1 MLRSKRR
8 LVIAVDLVLGFGGR
22 ESKRGRKPGQFFQVG
37 ALHFELITTDSSTQA
52 RLGRITTTH
61 GEITTPVFMPVGT
74 AGTVKAVTQQ
84 ELRNLGAEIILANT
98 YHLYLRPGHRLI
110 HELGGL
116 HRFISWDRPILTDS
130 GGFQVFSHSELRRIS
145 EDGVAFRSHLDGSA
159 HFLSPE
165 IAVDIQQ
172 TLGADIIMAFD
183 ECTPY
188 PSDFLVARDSMERTL
203 RWARRCK
210 VAFDAGRGKWHDQP
224 QWLFG
229 IGQGGIHPELRHE
242 CLNRLMDLEFP
253 GYAIGGL
260 SVGEPKPVMISTVAE
275 STRLMPA
282 DKPRYLMGVGTPLDL
297 VECIA
302 LGVDMFD
309 CVMPTRHAR
318 NGWLFTSF
326 GHIVIKN
333 ARFAR
338 DENPVDTACRCGV
351 CRNYSRA
358 YLRHLF
364 LSNEILSAMLNTV
377 HNLYFYL
384 DTLREIRDAIASHRF
399 LNYITEFKAK
409 QEIG

>member
-1 MLRSKRR
+1 M
-8 LVIAVDLVLGFGGR
+8 
-22 ESKRGRKPGQFFQVG
+22 
-37 ALHFELITTDSSTQA
+37 HFELITTDPGTQA
-52 RLGRITTTH
+52 RLGKITTSH
-61 GEITTPVFMPVGT
+61 GEIATPVFMPVGT
-74 AGTVKAVTQQ
+74 AGTVKAITQQ
-84 ELRNLGAEIILANT
+84 ELKSLGAEIILGNT
-98 YHLYLRPGHRLI
+98 YHLYLRPGHQLI

-145 EDGVAFRSHLDGSA
+145 EDGVAFRSHLDGSQ

-165 IAVDIQQ
+165 KAIEIQQ
-172 TLGADIIMAFD
+172 ALGADVIMAFD

-188 PSDFLVARDSMERTL
+188 PADFLVARDSMERTL
-203 RWARRCK
+203 RWADRCK
-210 VAFDAGRGKWHDQP
+210 RAFDSGTGKWHARP

-229 IGQGGIHPELRHE
+229 IGQGGIYPELRHE
-242 CLNRLMDLEFP
+242 CMNRLMDLEFP

-260 SVGEPKPVMISTVAE
+260 SVGEPKPVMFSVVAE
-275 STRLMPA
+275 SIRWMPV

-318 NGWLFTSF
+318 NGWLFTSS

-333 ARFAR
+333 ARYAR
-338 DENPVDTACRCGV
+338 DERPVDEACPCGV

-364 LSNEILSAMLNTV
+364 QANEILSAVLNTH

-384 DTLREIRDAIASHRF
+384 DTLRQIRDAIASHRF
-399 LNYITEFKAK
+399 LNYIMEYKAK
-409 QEIG
+409 QGIG

>member
-1 MLRSKRR
+1 
-8 LVIAVDLVLGFGGR
+8 
-22 ESKRGRKPGQFFQVG
+22 
-37 ALHFELITTDSSTQA
+37 LHFDLITTDPNTQA
-52 RLGRITTTH
+52 RRGKITTAH
-61 GEITTPVFMPVGT
+61 GEISTPVFMPVGT
-74 AGTVKAVTQQ
+74 AGTVKAITQQ
-84 ELRNLGAEIILANT
+84 ELKALGAEIILGNT
-98 YHLYLRPGHRLI
+98 YHLYLRPGHQLI

-116 HRFISWDRPILTDS
+116 HRFISWDRPMLTDS

-145 EDGVAFRSHLDGSA
+145 EDGVAFRSHLDGSP

-165 IAVDIQQ
+165 KAVEIQQ
-172 TLGADIIMAFD
+172 ALGADIIMAFD

-188 PSDFLVARDSMERTL
+188 PADFLVARDSMERTL
-203 RWARRCK
+203 RWADRCK
-210 VAFDAGRGKWHDQP
+210 RAFDSGTRKWHAHP

-229 IGQGGIHPELRHE
+229 IGQGSIYPELRHE
-242 CLNRLMDLEFP
+242 CLNRLIDLEFP

-260 SVGEPKPVMISTVAE
+260 SVGEPKPVMLSVVEE
-275 STRLMPA
+275 SARRMPA
-282 DKPRYLMGVGTPLDL
+282 NKPRYLMGVGTPLDL

-318 NGWLFTSF
+318 NGWLFTSS

-338 DENPVDTACRCGV
+338 DDKPVDEACPCGV

-364 LSNEILSAMLNTV
+364 LSNEILSAMLNTY

-384 DTLREIRDAIASHRF
+384 DTLRQIRDAIASHRF
-399 LNYITEFKAK
+399 LNYIMEFKAK

>member
-1 MLRSKRR
+1 M
-8 LVIAVDLVLGFGGR
+8 
-22 ESKRGRKPGQFFQVG
+22 
-37 ALHFELITTDSSTQA
+37 HFDLITTDPNTQA
-52 RLGRITTTH
+52 RRGKITTAH
-61 GEITTPVFMPVGT
+61 GEISTPVFMPVGT
-74 AGTVKAVTQQ
+74 AGTVKAITQQ
-84 ELRNLGAEIILANT
+84 ELKTLGAEIILGNT
-98 YHLYLRPGHRLI
+98 YHLYLRPGHQLI

-116 HRFISWDRPILTDS
+116 HRFISWDRPMLTDS

-145 EDGVAFRSHLDGSA
+145 EDGVAFRSHLDGSS

-165 IAVDIQQ
+165 KAVEIQQ
-172 TLGADIIMAFD
+172 ALGADIIMAFD

-188 PSDFLVARDSMERTL
+188 PVDFLVARDSMERTL
-203 RWARRCK
+203 RWADRCK
-210 VAFDAGRGKWHDQP
+210 RAFDLGIGKWHANP

-229 IGQGGIHPELRHE
+229 IGQGGIYPELRHE
-242 CLNRLMDLEFP
+242 CLNRLIDLEFP

-260 SVGEPKPVMISTVAE
+260 SVGEPKPVMLSVVEE
-275 STRLMPA
+275 STRRMPA
-282 DKPRYLMGVGTPLDL
+282 NKPRYLMGVGTPLDL

-318 NGWLFTSF
+318 NGWLFTSS

-338 DENPVDTACRCGV
+338 DDKPVDEACPCGV

-364 LSNEILSAMLNTV
+364 LSNEILSAMLNTY

-384 DTLREIRDAIASHRF
+384 DTLRQIRDAIASHRF
-399 LNYITEFKAK
+399 LNYIMEFKAK

>member
-1 MLRSKRR
+1 
-8 LVIAVDLVLGFGGR
+8 
-22 ESKRGRKPGQFFQVG
+22 
-37 ALHFELITTDSSTQA
+37 
-52 RLGRITTTH
+52 
-61 GEITTPVFMPVGT
+61 MPVGT

-84 ELRNLGAEIILANT
+84 ELKTLGAEIILGNT
-98 YHLYLRPGHRLI
+98 YHLYLRPGHQLI

-116 HRFISWDRPILTDS
+116 HRFISWDRPMLTDS

-145 EDGVAFRSHLDGSA
+145 ADGVAFRSHLDGSP

-165 IAVDIQQ
+165 KAVEIQQ

-188 PSDFLVARDSMERTL
+188 PADFLVARDSMERTL
-203 RWARRCK
+203 RWADRCK
-210 VAFDAGRGKWHDQP
+210 HAFESGIGKWHTHP

-229 IGQGGIHPELRHE
+229 IGQGGIYPELRHE
-242 CLNRLMDLEFP
+242 CLNRLIDLEFP

-260 SVGEPKPVMISTVAE
+260 SVGEPKPVMLSVVEE
-275 STRLMPA
+275 STRQMPA
-282 DKPRYLMGVGTPLDL
+282 NKPRYLMGVGTPLDL

-318 NGWLFTSF
+318 NGWLFTSS

-338 DENPVDTACRCGV
+338 DDKPVDEACPCGV

-364 LSNEILSAMLNTV
+364 LSNEILSAMLNTY

-384 DTLREIRDAIASHRF
+384 DTLRQIRDAIASHRF
-399 LNYITEFKAK
+399 LNYIMEFKAK

>member
-1 MLRSKRR
+1 
-8 LVIAVDLVLGFGGR
+8 
-22 ESKRGRKPGQFFQVG
+22 
-37 ALHFELITTDSSTQA
+37 
-52 RLGRITTTH
+52 
-61 GEITTPVFMPVGT
+61 MPVGT
-74 AGTVKAVTQQ
+74 AGTVKAITQQ
-84 ELRNLGAEIILANT
+84 ELKSLGAEIILGNT
-98 YHLYLRPGHRLI
+98 YHLYLRPGHQLI

-145 EDGVAFRSHLDGSA
+145 EDGVAFRSHLDGSQ

-165 IAVDIQQ
+165 KAIEIQQ
-172 TLGADIIMAFD
+172 ALGADVIMAFD

-188 PSDFLVARDSMERTL
+188 PADFLVARDSMERTL
-203 RWARRCK
+203 RWADRCK
-210 VAFDAGRGKWHDQP
+210 RAFDSGTGKWHARP

-229 IGQGGIHPELRHE
+229 IGQGGIYPELRHE
-242 CLNRLMDLEFP
+242 CMNRLMDLEFP

-260 SVGEPKPVMISTVAE
+260 SVGEPKPVMFSIVAE
-275 STRLMPA
+275 SIRWMPV

-318 NGWLFTSF
+318 NGWLFTSS

-333 ARFAR
+333 ARYAR
-338 DENPVDTACRCGV
+338 DERPVDEACPCGV

-364 LSNEILSAMLNTV
+364 QANEILSAMLNTH

-384 DTLREIRDAIASHRF
+384 DTLRQIRDAIASHRF
-399 LNYITEFKAK
+399 LNYIMEYKAK
-409 QEIG
+409 QGIG

>member
-1 MLRSKRR
+1 MARNTERVLKPAGDSLR
-8 LVIAVDLVLGFGGR
+8 
-22 ESKRGRKPGQFFQVG
+22 
-37 ALHFELITTDSSTQA
+37 FELIATDPGTQA
-52 RLGRITTTH
+52 RLGKITTAH
-61 GEITTPVFMPVGT
+61 GQISTPVFMPVGT
-74 AGTVKAVTQQ
+74 AGTVKAITQQ
-84 ELRNLGAEIILANT
+84 DLKTLGAEIILGNT
-98 YHLYLRPGHRLI
+98 YHLYLRPGHQLI

-116 HRFISWDRPILTDS
+116 HRFISWDRPVLTDS
-130 GGFQVFSHSELRRIS
+130 GGFQVFSHSELRRIC
-145 EDGVAFRSHLDGSA
+145 EDGVAFRSHLDGSS

-165 IAVDIQQ
+165 KAVEIQQ
-172 TLGADIIMAFD
+172 ALGADIIMAFD

-188 PSDFLVARDSMERTL
+188 PADFLVARDSMERTL
-203 RWARRCK
+203 RWAGRCK
-210 VAFDAGRGKWHDQP
+210 EAFHSGTGRWHANP

-229 IGQGGIHPELRHE
+229 IGQGSIYPALRHE
-242 CLNRLMDLEFP
+242 CLSRLVDLEFP

-260 SVGEPKPVMISTVAE
+260 SVGEPKSVMLSVVAE
-275 STRLMPA
+275 STRRMPA
-282 DKPRYLMGVGTPLDL
+282 DKPRYLMGVGTPMDL

-318 NGWLFTSF
+318 NGWLFTSS

-338 DENPVDTACRCGV
+338 DEGPVDPACPCRV
-351 CRNYSRA
+351 CRSYSRA

-364 LSNEILSAMLNTV
+364 LANEILSAILNTY

-384 DTLREIRDAIASHRF
+384 DTLRQIRDAIASHRF

>member
-1 MLRSKRR
+1 
-8 LVIAVDLVLGFGGR
+8 
-22 ESKRGRKPGQFFQVG
+22 
-37 ALHFELITTDSSTQA
+37 
-52 RLGRITTTH
+52 
-61 GEITTPVFMPVGT
+61 VFMPVGT
-74 AGTVKAVTQQ
+74 AGTVKAITQQ
-84 ELRNLGAEIILANT
+84 ELKTLGAEIILGNT
-98 YHLYLRPGHRLI
+98 YHLYLRPGHQLI
-110 HELGGL
+110 HDLGGL
-116 HRFISWDRPILTDS
+116 HRFISWDRPMLTDS
-130 GGFQVFSHSELRRIS
+130 GGFQVFSHSDLRRIS
-145 EDGVAFRSHLDGSA
+145 EDGVAFRSHLDGSP

-165 IAVDIQQ
+165 KAIDIQQ
-172 TLGADIIMAFD
+172 ALGADIIMAFD
-183 ECTPY
+183 ECTTY
-188 PSDFLVARDSMERTL
+188 PADFLVARDSMERTL
-203 RWARRCK
+203 RWAERCK
-210 VAFDAGRGKWHDQP
+210 RAFEAGWGKWHAHP

-229 IGQGGIHPELRHE
+229 IGQGSIYPELRHE
-242 CLNRLMDLEFP
+242 CMNRLIDLEFP

-260 SVGEPKPVMISTVAE
+260 SVGEPKPVMLSVVAE
-275 STRLMPA
+275 STRRMPA

-318 NGWLFTSF
+318 NGWLFTSS

-338 DENPVDTACRCGV
+338 DESPVDESCQCGV

-364 LSNEILSAMLNTV
+364 LSKEILSAILNTH

-384 DTLREIRDAIASHRF
+384 DTLRQIRDAIASHRF
-399 LNYITEFKAK
+399 LNYIMEFKAK

>member
-1 MLRSKRR
+1 LYF
-8 LVIAVDLVLGFGGR
+8 D
-22 ESKRGRKPGQFFQVG
+22 
-37 ALHFELITTDSSTQA
+37 LITTDPNTQA
-52 RLGRITTTH
+52 RRGKITTAH
-61 GEITTPVFMPVGT
+61 GEISTPVFMPVGT
-74 AGTVKAVTQQ
+74 AGTVKAITQQ
-84 ELRNLGAEIILANT
+84 ELKTLGAEIILGNT
-98 YHLYLRPGHRLI
+98 YHLYLRPGHQLI

-116 HRFISWDRPILTDS
+116 HRFISWDSPMLTDS

-145 EDGVAFRSHLDGSA
+145 EDGVAFRSHLDGSS

-165 IAVDIQQ
+165 KAVEIQQ
-172 TLGADIIMAFD
+172 ALGADIIMAFD

-188 PSDFLVARDSMERTL
+188 PVDFLVARDSMERTL
-203 RWARRCK
+203 RWADRCK
-210 VAFDAGRGKWHDQP
+210 RAFDLGIGKWHTNP

-229 IGQGGIHPELRHE
+229 IGQGGIYPELRHE
-242 CLNRLMDLEFP
+242 CLNRLIDLEFP

-260 SVGEPKPVMISTVAE
+260 SVGEPKPVMLSVVEE
-275 STRLMPA
+275 STRQMPA
-282 DKPRYLMGVGTPLDL
+282 NKPRYLMGVGTPLDL

-318 NGWLFTSF
+318 NGWLFTSS

-338 DENPVDTACRCGV
+338 DDKPVDEACPCGV

-364 LSNEILSAMLNTV
+364 LSNEILSAMLNTY

-384 DTLREIRDAIASHRF
+384 DTLRQIRDAIASHRF
-399 LNYITEFKAK
+399 LNYIMEFKAK

>member
-1 MLRSKRR
+1 M
-8 LVIAVDLVLGFGGR
+8 
-22 ESKRGRKPGQFFQVG
+22 
-37 ALHFELITTDSSTQA
+37 HFELITTDPGTQA
-52 RLGRITTTH
+52 RLGKITTSH
-61 GEITTPVFMPVGT
+61 GEIATPVFMPVGT
-74 AGTVKAVTQQ
+74 AGTVKAITQQ
-84 ELRNLGAEIILANT
+84 ELKSLGAEIILGNT
-98 YHLYLRPGHRLI
+98 YHLYLRPGHQLI

-145 EDGVAFRSHLDGSA
+145 EDGVAFRSHLDGSQ

-165 IAVDIQQ
+165 KAIEIQQ
-172 TLGADIIMAFD
+172 ALGADVIMAFD

-188 PSDFLVARDSMERTL
+188 PADFLVARDSMERTV
-203 RWARRCK
+203 RWADRCK
-210 VAFDAGRGKWHDQP
+210 RAFDSGTGKWHARP

-229 IGQGGIHPELRHE
+229 IGQGGIYPELRHE
-242 CLNRLMDLEFP
+242 CMNRLMDLEFP

-260 SVGEPKPVMISTVAE
+260 SVGEPKPVMFSVVAE
-275 STRLMPA
+275 SIRWMPV

-318 NGWLFTSF
+318 NGWLFTSS

-333 ARFAR
+333 ARYAR
-338 DENPVDTACRCGV
+338 DERPVDEACPCGV

-364 LSNEILSAMLNTV
+364 QANEMLSAVLNTH

-384 DTLREIRDAIASHRF
+384 DTLRQIRDAIASHRF
-399 LNYITEFKAK
+399 LNYIMEYKAK
-409 QEIG
+409 QGIG

>member
-1 MLRSKRR
+1 
-8 LVIAVDLVLGFGGR
+8 
-22 ESKRGRKPGQFFQVG
+22 
-37 ALHFELITTDSSTQA
+37 LHFELTTTDPDSQA
-52 RLGRITTTH
+52 RLGKITTAH
-61 GEITTPVFMPVGT
+61 GEVSTPVFMPVGT

-84 ELRNLGAEIILANT
+84 ELKTLGAEIILGNT
-98 YHLYLRPGHRLI
+98 YHLYLRPGHQLI

-116 HRFISWDRPILTDS
+116 HRFISWDRPMLTDS

-145 EDGVAFRSHLDGSA
+145 EDGVAFRSHLDGSP

-165 IAVDIQQ
+165 KAVEIQQ
-172 TLGADIIMAFD
+172 VLGADIIMAFD

-188 PSDFLVARDSMERTL
+188 PADFLVARDSMERTV
-203 RWARRCK
+203 RWADRCK
-210 VAFDAGRGKWHDQP
+210 RAFESGAGKWHAHA

-229 IGQGGIHPELRHE
+229 IGQGGIYPELRHE

-260 SVGEPKPVMISTVAE
+260 SVGEPKPVMLSVVAE
-275 STRLMPA
+275 CTRRMPA

-297 VECIA
+297 VECIG

-318 NGWLFTSF
+318 NGWLFTSS

-338 DENPVDTACRCGV
+338 DEKPVDEACPCGV

-364 LSNEILSAMLNTV
+364 LSNEILSAMLNTH

-384 DTLREIRDAIASHRF
+384 DTLKQIRDAIASHRF
-399 LNYITEFKAK
+399 LNYTMEFRAK
-409 QEIG
+409 QGIG

>member
-1 MLRSKRR
+1 LNSKLAGDR
-8 LVIAVDLVLGFGGR
+8 
-22 ESKRGRKPGQFFQVG
+22 
-37 ALHFELITTDSSTQA
+37 LHFDLITSDPDTQA
-52 RLGRITTTH
+52 RQGRITTAH
-61 GEITTPVFMPVGT
+61 GEIATPVFMPVGT
-74 AGTVKAVTQQ
+74 AGTVKAITQQ
-84 ELRNLGAEIILANT
+84 ELKALGAEIILANT
-98 YHLYLRPGHRLI
+98 YHLYLRPGHQLI

-116 HRFISWDRPILTDS
+116 HRFISWDHPMLTDS

-145 EDGVAFRSHLDGSA
+145 EDGVAFRSHLDGSS

-165 IAVDIQQ
+165 KAVEIQQ
-172 TLGADIIMAFD
+172 ALGADIIMAFD

-188 PSDFLVARDSMERTL
+188 PADFLEARDSMERTL
-203 RWARRCK
+203 RWADRSKR
-210 VAFDAGRGKWHDQP
+210 AFESGLGKWHAHP

-229 IGQGGIHPELRHE
+229 IGQGGIYPELRHE
-242 CLNRLMDLEFP
+242 CLNRLVDLEFP

-260 SVGEPKPVMISTVAE
+260 SVGEPKPVMLSIVGE
-275 STRLMPA
+275 STRRMPA
-282 DKPRYLMGVGTPLDL
+282 NKPRYLMGVGTPLDL

-318 NGWLFTSF
+318 NGWLFTSS

-338 DENPVDTACRCGV
+338 DEKPVDEACPCGV

-364 LSNEILSAMLNTV
+364 LSNEILSAVLNTH

-384 DTLREIRDAIASHRF
+384 DTLKQIRDAIASHRF
-399 LNYITEFKAK
+399 LNYIMEFKAK
-409 QEIG
+409 QGIG

>member
-1 MLRSKRR
+1 
-8 LVIAVDLVLGFGGR
+8 
-22 ESKRGRKPGQFFQVG
+22 
-37 ALHFELITTDSSTQA
+37 LHFELITTDPGTGA
-52 RLGRITTTH
+52 RLGKIITSH
-61 GEITTPVFMPVGT
+61 GEIATPVFMPVGT
-74 AGTVKAVTQQ
+74 TGTVKAITQQ
-84 ELRNLGAEIILANT
+84 ELKSLGAEIILGNT
-98 YHLYLRPGHRLI
+98 YHLYLRPGHELI

-145 EDGVAFRSHLDGSA
+145 EDGVAFRSHLDGSQ

-165 IAVDIQQ
+165 KAIEIQQ
-172 TLGADIIMAFD
+172 ALGADVIMAFD

-188 PSDFLVARDSMERTL
+188 PADFLVARDSMERTL
-203 RWARRCK
+203 RWADRCK
-210 VAFDAGRGKWHDQP
+210 RAFDSGTGKWHARP

-229 IGQGGIHPELRHE
+229 IGQGGIYPELRHE
-242 CLNRLMDLEFP
+242 CMNRLMDLEFP

-260 SVGEPKPVMISTVAE
+260 SVGEPKDVMFSVVAE
-275 STRLMPA
+275 STRWMPV

-318 NGWLFTSF
+318 NGWLFTSA

-333 ARFAR
+333 ARYAR
-338 DENPVDTACRCGV
+338 DERPVDEACPCGV

-364 LSNEILSAMLNTV
+364 QANEILSAMLNTH

-384 DTLREIRDAIASHRF
+384 DTLRQIRDAIASHRF
-399 LNYITEFKAK
+399 LNYIMEYKAK
-409 QEIG
+409 QGIG

>member
-1 MLRSKRR
+1 M
-8 LVIAVDLVLGFGGR
+8 
-22 ESKRGRKPGQFFQVG
+22 
-37 ALHFELITTDSSTQA
+37 HFELITTDPNTQA
-52 RLGRITTTH
+52 RRGKITTAH
-61 GEITTPVFMPVGT
+61 GEISTPVFMPVGT
-74 AGTVKAVTQQ
+74 AGTVKAITQQ
-84 ELRNLGAEIILANT
+84 ELKSLGAEIILGNT
-98 YHLYLRPGHRLI
+98 YHLYLRPGHQLI

-145 EDGVAFRSHLDGSA
+145 EDGVAFRSHLDGSS

-165 IAVDIQQ
+165 KAVEIQQ
-172 TLGADIIMAFD
+172 ALGADIIMAFD

-188 PSDFLVARDSMERTL
+188 PVDFLVARDSMERTL
-203 RWARRCK
+203 RWADRCK
-210 VAFDAGRGKWHDQP
+210 RSFDLGTGKWHANP

-229 IGQGGIHPELRHE
+229 IGQGGIYPELRHE

-260 SVGEPKPVMISTVAE
+260 SVGEPKSVMLSVVEE
-275 STRLMPA
+275 STRQMPA
-282 DKPRYLMGVGTPLDL
+282 NKPRYLMGVGTPLDL

-318 NGWLFTSF
+318 NGWLFTSS

-338 DENPVDTACRCGV
+338 DDKPVDEACPCGV

-364 LSNEILSAMLNTV
+364 LSNEILSAMLNTH

-384 DTLREIRDAIASHRF
+384 DTLRQIRDAIASHRF
-399 LNYITEFKAK
+399 LNYIMEFKAK